1 MAWASGWRPPPV
13 SPCNT
18 RKIMSCVSE
27 VAMPQHREVMVNPAT
42 QASRRRLRPNWFAS
56 HPEIGR
62 TIAFDTRY
70 EVTTHVPS
78 SLVEARL
85 PAMWGIETLTTVVS
99 RTSMKV
105 ASITET
111 VTTHGFT
118 RGGRAASTEIAVD
131 GEYPAKFHYG
141 GRLWMTP

>member
-1 MAWASGWRPPPV
+1 MINCG
-13 SPCNT
+13 
-18 RKIMSCVSE
+18 SE
-27 VAMPQHREVMVNPAT
+27 AARPQHSDVKVKPAT
-42 QASRRRLRPNWFAS
+42 QVSRSRLRPMWLAS

-78 SLVEARL
+78 SLVAARF
-85 PAMWGIETLTTVVS
+85 PAMWGMETLTTVVS

-111 VTTHGFT
+111 VTTHGLT
-118 RGGRAASTEIAVD
+118 ARCGLAST
-131 GEYPAKFHYG
+131 K
-141 GRLWMTP
+141 GRGRESACKLKR